1 MTTEPCG
8 KKSKGLALFL
18 GTLLGPLGIDKF
30 YVGATTLG
38 LIQLLLCFTIFGL
51 SISLPWALISMCA
64 LIFLVLASKKKTML
78 YPDVDWEE
86 DKWYDYLIS
95 VVVLVSLLGVL
106 FAGGAKLMM
115 GTGLGG
121 SVGSNMMSG
130 NAVENMLGGVRNMIP
145 GSGNYR
151 FQ

>member
-1 MTTEPCG
+1 
-8 KKSKGLALFL
+8 
-18 GTLLGPLGIDKF
+18 
-30 YVGATTLG
+30 
-38 LIQLLLCFTIFGL
+38 
-51 SISLPWALISMCA
+51 
-64 LIFLVLASKKKTML
+64 ML

-121 SVGSNMMSG
+121 NLGSNMIL
-130 NAVENMLGGVRNMIP
+130 EMLLKIC
-145 GSGNYR
+145 
-151 FQ
+151 